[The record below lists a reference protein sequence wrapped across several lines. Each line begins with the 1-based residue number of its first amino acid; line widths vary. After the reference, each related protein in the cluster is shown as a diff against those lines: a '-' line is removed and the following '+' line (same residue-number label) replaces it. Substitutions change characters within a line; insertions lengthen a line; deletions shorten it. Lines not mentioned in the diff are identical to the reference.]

1 MILHNRDRWLLI
13 GVFVLAS
20 TQFSGFALEK
30 LGMSSIGKVFRG
42 VGLVSTASPLPL
54 VFSAHDEL
62 ETFAQTY
69 TVTLHWTSD
78 STHRSQRIDI
88 DASVY
93 GKVEGS
99 YNRRNI
105 YGAAFSHGP
114 VIARKSG
121 TELINAVLS
130 YGLCQPGTLL
140 REFGLDGNPTYFEV
154 ESRPNNPHQDV
165 WKHTVRCS

>member
-1 MILHNRDRWLLI
+1 MILHNRDRWFLI

-20 TQFSGFALEK
+20 IQFSGFALEA
-30 LGMSSIGKVFRG
+30 LGVSSIGKSLRG
-42 VGLVSTASPLPL
+42 IGLVSAASPLPL
-54 VFSAHDEL
+54 VFSAHDGL

-69 TVTLHWTSD
+69 AVTLHWTDD
-78 STHRSQRIDI
+78 STHRSQRIHI
-88 DASVY
+88 DAPLY
-93 GKVEGS
+93 GKVAGS

-130 YGLCQPGTLL
+130 HGLCQPGPLL
-140 REFGLDGNPTYFEV
+140 KEFGLEENLTSFEV
-154 ESRPNNPHQDV
+154 ESRPNNQRQDV
-165 WKHTVRCS
+165 WTHTVRCP